1 MGMRYPKLEV
11 NFKVKREMKIGE
23 LAERSGV
30 PASTIRYYEK
40 EGLLPK
46 AQRGANGYRDYQ
58 DGALERLDLIQLGQ
72 NLGFSLDA
80 IRTVAGLHGDALK
93 DALLGKLEA
102 RLEEIDRLSAILA
115 AQRSSVLEAKERVQ
129 AAAASG
135 ECRVQAAWEIS
146 QTPGPSSPR
155 STSTTHPARTA
166 KSRS

>member
-1 MGMRYPKLEV
+1 MWMRYPKLEV

-46 AQRGANGYRDYQ
+46 ARRGANGYRDYQ

-115 AQRSSVLEAKERVQ
+115 AQRSSVLDAKERVQ
-129 AAAASG
+129 AAVASG
-135 ECRVQAAWEIS
+135 ECRVQAAWELS
-146 QTPGPSSPR
+146 QTPGPSSPQ

>member
-1 MGMRYPKLEV
+1 MALAIPPIEQGYR
-11 NFKVKREMKIGE
+11 IGD
-23 LAERSGV
+23 AAARSGLS
-30 PASTIRYYEK
+30 ATNIRYYEK

-72 NLGFSLDA
+72 NLGFSLEA
-80 IRTVAGLHGDALK
+80 IRTVVALHGDALK

-115 AQRSSVLEAKERVQ
+115 AQRSSVLEAKERVR
-129 AAAASG
+129 AAVASG
-135 ECRVQAAWEIS
+135 ECRAQAAWEFNR
-146 QTPGPSSPR
+146 TPAPSSPQ